1 MIPLYDKIIIAFYIV
16 FILTI
21 GLIFRRL
28 SKNTSDYFRCGGAMP
43 WWITG
48 TSAWLATFSAWAFT
62 GAAGKVYQSGTI
74 VFIVFY
80 ASIPAT
86 LFIFLYT
93 GVRFRRMRVITYVE
107 AVLQRYGRTTQQ
119 FYTWI
124 RLALLLFFSGVGI
137 NSIGVFI
144 SAVFHIPV
152 NSSLIILGTTV
163 TIVALI
169 GGAWA
174 ILASDFVQMLLVM
187 TITIVTSFLAL
198 HQPQVHGLSGLIH
211 QAPQNYFNWSD
222 SSRPTVLLL
231 FIFGFGLLKF
241 FDLNQMEGSVMY
253 LMAKSDKDARRMALI
268 PLIGGIVG
276 PIFWVIP
283 AMTAHITHP
292 NLAVEYHSVL
302 PSHESEAAFV
312 AVSRDVMPN
321 GMIALLMCAMFGATL
336 TSTDAGLN
344 KGAGVFV
351 RNFYHPILAP
361 SSSEKHLLVVSKIC
375 TGVFG
380 AIIIAISLLV
390 NDYRTAGLFDLSNKL
405 AAMFLFPL
413 VIPLFYGLFFRRTP
427 AWSGWTTSLVGFAVS
442 FLITFCITPDRCM
455 GWFGVH
461 PPLNPEESGGEF
473 RTFAPVFADLVV
485 CSVWFFGT
493 TLFYNPTSST
503 SRASNEFFKNLA
515 TPIDPIRDNI
525 ADYDTAI
532 YRLIGTLCLV
542 YGGFVLILMA
552 IPQSTPQSRL
562 CFLFIGGTIFALGWL
577 LYSFSRRSKSANP
590 KEHSESELVATI
602 AGSPPAN
609 RG

>member
-74 VFIVFY
+74 VMIVFY
-80 ASIPAT
+80 ASVPAT
-86 LFIFLYT
+86 LFILLYT

-152 NSSLIILGTTV
+152 NSSLIILGSTV
-163 TIVALI
+163 TIVALV

-198 HQPQVHGLSGLIH
+198 RQPQVHGLSGLIH
-211 QAPQNYFNWSD
+211 QAPENYFNWAD

-231 FIFGFGLLKF
+231 FILGFGLLKF

-253 LMAKSDKDARRMALI
+253 LMAQSDKDARRMALI

-276 PIFWVIP
+276 PIFWIIP

-292 NLAVEYHSVL
+292 NLAAEYHAVL
-302 PSHESEAAFV
+302 PGHESEAAFV

-361 SSSEKHLLVVSKIC
+361 GSSEKHLLVVSKVC
-375 TGVFG
+375 TGIFG
-380 AIIIAISLLV
+380 ALIIAISLLV

-413 VIPLFYGLFFRRTP
+413 VIPLFYGLFFKRTP
-427 AWSGWTTSLVGFAVS
+427 GWSGWSTSLVGFIVS
-442 FLITFCITPDRCM
+442 FIVTFWTNPDRCM
-455 GWFGVH
+455 AWLGIH
-461 PPLNPEESGGEF
+461 PPLNAEESGGEF
-473 RTFAPVFADLVV
+473 RTFAPVFANLIV
-485 CSVWFFGT
+485 CSIWFFGT
-493 TLFYNPTSST
+493 TLFYDPTSATNRT
-503 SRASNEFFKNLA
+503 SNAFFKNLA
-515 TPIDPIRDNI
+515 TPIDPIRDSI
-525 ADYDTAI
+525 ANHDHAI
-532 YRLIGTLCLV
+532 YRIIGALCLV
-542 YGGFVLILMA
+542 YGAFVLLLIA
-552 IPQSTPQSRL
+552 IPQSAPQKRL
-562 CFLFIGGTIFALGWL
+562 CFLFIGGTIFALGCA
-577 LYSFSRRSKSANP
+577 LYSRSRKSKPLGSKP
-590 KEHSESELVATI
+590 RSESDLLALTD
-602 AGSPPAN
+602 SSTTSD
-609 RG
+609 RL